1 MRMHRSLAV
10 VIALLLAGM
19 HAHAAEVVMLANGF
33 TMRCHHHAAL
43 ADKVRLFLDPAETN
57 FIDLRSAEVS
67 GFAAVA
73 DEPPP
78 APPQTPAAR
87 KADAKLSPTDLHQ
100 MLNRAGEQHNLNVEI
115 LASVVHTES
124 NGNARAVSRA
134 GARGLMQLMPATAAG
149 LGVHDS
155 FEPSQNVNGGAAYL
169 DQLLTRYN
177 DNLSLALAAY
187 NAGPAAVDK
196 YHGIPPYH
204 ETRAYVA
211 RIIHEYNRRILAQR
225 EQARRAAS
233 QVADQREQQATA
245 Q

>member
-1 MRMHRSLAV
+1 
-10 VIALLLAGM
+10 
-19 HAHAAEVVMLANGF
+19 
-33 TMRCHHHAAL
+33 
-43 ADKVRLFLDPAETN
+43 
-57 FIDLRSAEVS
+57 
-67 GFAAVA
+67 
-73 DEPPP
+73 
-78 APPQTPAAR
+78 
-87 KADAKLSPTDLHQ
+87 

-155 FEPSQNVNGGAAYL
+155 FEPTQNVNGGAAYL